1 MTPNL
6 SQYLGKSIL
15 VSIPALF
22 EDGVCRAHTLVGIE
36 FSGLWLQSEELTERL
51 LHEVKHPYSDA
62 EPAVFVP
69 YAQIAG
75 ILVATAAPS
84 HPSFSQEGVVAKF
97 RSKRPEES
105 KKSPNADLRSKKKKQ

>member
-15 VSIPALF
+15 VSIPALS
-22 EDGVCRAHTLVGIE
+22 EDVVCRAYTLVGIE
-36 FSGLWLQSEELTERL
+36 LQGLWLRSDELTERL
-51 LHEVKHPYSDA
+51 LHEAMHSYSDA

-75 ILVATAAPS
+75 ILVATVAARNPECR
-84 HPSFSQEGVVAKF
+84 QEGAVT
-97 RSKRPEES
+97 RGKRPEEP
-105 KKSPNADLRSKKKKQ
+105 KKSPNTDFPSKKKKQ

>member
-22 EDGVCRAHTLVGIE
+22 EHGVCRAYTLLGIE
-36 FSGLWLQSEELTERL
+36 LQGLWLQSEELTERL
-51 LHEVKHPYSDA
+51 LHEVEHPYCDA

-75 ILVATAAPS
+75 ILVATAPPS
-84 HPSFSQEGVVAKF
+84 HPSFNQQGVVARNRK
-97 RSKRPEES
+97 SEES
-105 KKSPNADLRSKKKKQ
+105 KKPPNAVPVKKKQ

>member
-6 SQYLGKSIL
+6 SQFLGKSIL

-22 EDGVCRAHTLVGIE
+22 EDGVCRAHTLLAVE
-36 FSGLWLQSEELTERL
+36 FHGLWLQSEELTERL

-75 ILVATAAPS
+75 ILIATAAPAL
-84 HPSFSQEGVVAKF
+84 PGFRQEGVVAGS
-97 RSKRPEES
+97 RRAEES
-105 KKSPNADLRSKKKKQ
+105 KKSPNADLPSKKKRQ

>member
-22 EDGVCRAHTLVGIE
+22 EDGVCRPYTLGGIE
-36 FSGLWLQSEELTERL
+36 FHGLWLQSEELAERL
-51 LHEVKHPYSDA
+51 LHEVKHLYSDA

-75 ILVATAAPS
+75 ILVATAAPAN
-84 HPSFSQEGVVAKF
+84 PECRQEGLVT
-97 RSKRPEES
+97 RGKRPEES
-105 KKSPNADLRSKKKKQ
+105 KKSPKTDLPSKKKRQQ

>member
-6 SQYLGKSIL
+6 TQYLGKSIL

-22 EDGVCRAHTLVGIE
+22 DDCVCRACTLVGIE
-36 FSGLWLQSEELTERL
+36 FQGLWLQSEELAEQL
-51 LHEVKHPYSDA
+51 LHGVKHPYSDA

-75 ILVATAAPS
+75 ILIATAALP
-84 HPSFSQEGVVAKF
+84 HPSFSHEGVTA
-97 RSKRPEES
+97 RS
-105 KKSPNADLRSKKKKQ
+105 KKSQQAKKSPDAGKKKQ